1 MNTNIVERHYLH
13 SSPITFIRNMP
24 DSIDDWSFSKEG
36 KILKIKESLESDLEK
51 HRLREEKCYREAK
64 VNNVKELTEKFFTFK
79 DNNDPGKIAEKII
92 LSQQM
97 RDILEYGMDD
107 KALWAELK
115 KAISLKKNNKYR
127 AQLEKEIGSE
137 LTNYFFAACDNAIES
152 GLNSQIATILGIN
165 IKNDIISISSNIGI
179 KKYQKAVT
187 TYLNKVLDDKDNIYK
202 KIKGA
207 VEGSRGQLR
216 SENSKYIKAIKKAIA
231 NRHRNI
237 EKMIVQA
244 VNYLATELVKT
255 GTVSERDIKLATK
268 LFEASLRKDA
278 EKEKRLISGNA
289 SAISGELAEQV
300 LIIQDIINTANEKGN
315 EFRVIIEEKELTEEE
330 FLSLSKDKLLKF
342 SASTN
347 SRYFLENGAERV
359 DRFGKKLQSKVD
371 TVFYPSGNKNGTPY
385 YLSLKNSYQEI
396 VQEALITNNLKE
408 LQGKFGVMLQGS
420 TTSLI
425 TILNQL
431 QSISYL
437 AEEEKNDLIYVI
449 TNALINNTYK
459 SISDRG
465 TYTSSTSQV
474 SFVNTINAVERI
486 LVGGINLFIS
496 DYTLKGSKN
505 SNFYGVDKTIDFVLI
520 ANNWLVPVS
529 TIIENILKII
539 DKISSEMTALES
551 RVDFYLKG
559 YSSTQFEE
567 LRVEKLKA
575 VGGHFDKS
583 QNYKDDNLVKVGS
596 DAGNKAAQRN
606 IKLEGAKLTIPIQN
620 LVSYSY

>member
-1 MNTNIVERHYLH
+1 
-13 SSPITFIRNMP
+13 
-24 DSIDDWSFSKEG
+24 
-36 KILKIKESLESDLEK
+36 
-51 HRLREEKCYREAK
+51 
-64 VNNVKELTEKFFTFK
+64 
-79 DNNDPGKIAEKII
+79 
-92 LSQQM
+92 M

-115 KAISLKKNNKYR
+115 KVINLKKNNKYK

-137 LTNYFFAACDNAIES
+137 LTNYFFTACDDAIES
-152 GLNSQIATILGIN
+152 GLNSQIATLLGIN

-237 EKMIVQA
+237 ERMIVQA
-244 VNYLATELVKT
+244 VNYLATELAKA

-315 EFRVIIEEKELTEEE
+315 EFRIIIEEKELTEEE

-359 DRFGKKLQSKVD
+359 DRFGKELQSKVD

-408 LQGKFGVMLQGS
+408 LQGKFSVMLQGS
-420 TTSLI
+420 TTSLT

-431 QSISYL
+431 RSISYL
-437 AEEEKNDLIYVI
+437 TEEEKNELIYVI

-459 SISDRG
+459 SISDKK
-465 TYTSSTSQV
+465 TYISSTSQV

-559 YSSTQFEE
+559 YSSEQFEN
-567 LRVEKLKA
+567 LRTEKLTCSNFGLK
-575 VGGHFDKS
+575 
-583 QNYKDDNLVKVGS
+583 
-596 DAGNKAAQRN
+596 
-606 IKLEGAKLTIPIQN
+606 I
-620 LVSYSY
+620 